1 LPDGDVV
8 LDLLFAVIFVG
19 APVASIIILRSAA
32 LTAVLTAALIGV
44 SGVLMQWTA
53 LTFTA
58 FTYRQLQLWLAV
70 TLLALLAASFL
81 LRATKGPRLDRVTTL
96 LIAGSSV
103 AVGLAF
109 LASRALAPGSPGA
122 LSGVGYLIQR
132 TDAEDNAKWLNAAA
146 QLASG
151 SPVDPRASVGG
162 PLVLVLVVAATLVSL
177 ASFILYGGV
186 NQVAVSADT
195 LILSET
201 MLIILAPFALAPLV
215 QMKRKWDAG
224 GARSRLPWPFALLG
238 LVILASGVAVL
249 LNFGH
254 LTLQFTILVLAL
266 WVSTFIAGYRTAHA
280 RVLTTVAVICCAEVW
295 FPLNVFALVL
305 LLGLIGYGAYGLYR
319 RTNVNFHV
327 AVLAGGL
334 VLFVLMF
341 DFLRSSIMYALG
353 LDGQQAGSVPVAAG
367 SGAVHGV
374 STVSVPT
381 LPLFSSPGG
390 TEEVTTIIGA
400 ITVLAV
406 IGAAIVL
413 GRGRRDWRAA
423 LPFAPIIGLVA
434 YAVLITLADFWA
446 IGSGPNYASK
456 KLAFAV
462 VLPILAAT
470 VPIALL
476 LLDRTQRGMTLMRWL
491 GLGGVAAL
499 LVLDTLLPRAMVQI
513 KPALWP
519 TATGDPAPYWWP
531 AEVKATGDQPL
542 SSNPIGCVYLPQG
555 AERPSVLQD
564 GPRAYSCTR
573 ILTGLSGQDVAAA
586 GLVQWELDEWLQNES
601 NWDHFHSYLS
611 QMSADVRSKPIII
624 LDNDSKVIGIEP
636 LQTLLERYPP
646 KPETESAQ

>member
-1 LPDGDVV
+1 M

-19 APVASIIILRSAA
+19 APIASIVILRSAA
-32 LTAVLTAALIGV
+32 LTAVLMAAIIGA
-44 SGVLMQWTA
+44 SGVLMQFTA
-53 LTFTA
+53 LTFTP
-58 FTYRQLQLWLAV
+58 FTYRQLQVWLAI
-70 TLLALLAASFL
+70 TLLVLLAASFL
-81 LRATKGPRLDRVTTL
+81 LRNSKGPRLDRLTTTL
-96 LIAGSSV
+96 IVGSSV

-109 LASRALAPGSPGA
+109 VASRAVAPGSPGA

-151 SPVDPRASVGG
+151 TPVDPRSAIGG
-162 PLVLVLVVAATLVSL
+162 PLVLVLVVSATLISL
-177 ASFILYGGV
+177 ASAILYGGV

-195 LILSET
+195 LILTEI
-201 MLIILAPFALAPLV
+201 MLIVLAPFALAPLV

-224 GARSRLPWPFALLG
+224 AARSRLPWPFALLSM
-238 LVILASGVAVL
+238 VILASGVAVL

-266 WVSTFIAGYRTAHA
+266 WVSTFIVGYRTAHA

-295 FPLNVFALVL
+295 FPLNVFALGL
-305 LLGLIGYGAYGLYR
+305 LLALIGYGAYGLYR
-319 RTNVNFHV
+319 RTNFRFHV

-334 VLFVLMF
+334 VLFVLMY
-341 DFLRSSIMYALG
+341 DFLRSSIFYALG
-353 LDGQQAGSVPVAAG
+353 IDGSQGASVPVASG
-367 SGAVHGV
+367 SGAAHGV
-374 STVSVPT
+374 SAVSVPT

-390 TEEVTTIIGA
+390 TEEVTTILGA

-406 IGAAIVL
+406 VGAAIVL
-413 GRGRRDWRAA
+413 GRGRRDWRAS

-446 IGSGPNYASK
+446 IGSGPNYGSK

-462 VLPILAAT
+462 MLPILAAT

-476 LLDRTQRGMTLMRWL
+476 LLDRPQRGMTLMRWL

-601 NWDHFHSYLS
+601 NWDHFHPYLS

-646 KPETESAQ
+646 KPETEPAQ